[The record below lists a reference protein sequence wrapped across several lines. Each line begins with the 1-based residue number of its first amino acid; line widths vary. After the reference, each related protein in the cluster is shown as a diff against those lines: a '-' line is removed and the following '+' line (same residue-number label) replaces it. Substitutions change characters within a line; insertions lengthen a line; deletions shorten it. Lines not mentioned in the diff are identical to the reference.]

1 MEMKKRWKPGGRPRH
16 PARASERRSNAPAA
30 SKAPCRLVRIADGSG
45 GSDAAATL
53 GISPF
58 RTARDLFYDKLNVV
72 TADDAGNWVALE
84 IGHLLEPLVAR
95 IFEHKTGRKVYQR
108 HCMFQH
114 PLFPWMLAG
123 LDYLVELPDG
133 GTAILECK
141 TTNYN
146 ARNHWWYRGEEI
158 VPAYYE
164 AQGRHYMSVMN
175 IDRVYFCCLFGNNED
190 EAIIRRMDRLRE
202 EHPDIFE
209 EYATATA
216 SRRFNIKKAVRQA
229 A

>member
-1 MEMKKRWKPGGRPRH
+1 M
-16 PARASERRSNAPAA
+16 
-30 SKAPCRLVRIADGSG
+30 
-45 GSDAAATL
+45 
-53 GISPF
+53 
-58 RTARDLFYDKLNVV
+58 
-72 TADDAGNWVALE
+72 
-84 IGHLLEPLVAR
+84 
-95 IFEHKTGRKVYQR
+95 
-108 HCMFQH
+108 
-114 PLFPWMLAG
+114 
-123 LDYLVELPDG
+123 
-133 GTAILECK
+133 
-141 TTNYN
+141 
-146 ARNHWWYRGEEI
+146 
-158 VPAYYE
+158 PAYYE